1 MKKDET
7 GLTKLNTLMALQE
20 AKIDLS
26 LDTIEAIAT
35 LGVEYALDGSIP
47 LEKLIPILSGFT
59 ERMDELCSEPV

>member
-1 MKKDET
+1 MRKEKL
-7 GLTKLNTLMALQE
+7 GLTKLKALMALQE

-35 LGVEYALDGSIP
+35 LGVEYALNGNIP

-59 ERMDELCSEPV
+59 ERMAELCSDQV

>member
-1 MKKDET
+1 MRKEEI
-7 GLTKLNTLMALQE
+7 GLTKLKALMALQE

-59 ERMDELCSEPV
+59 ERMDKLCSEQV

>member
-1 MKKDET
+1 
-7 GLTKLNTLMALQE
+7 MALQE

-35 LGVEYALDGSIP
+35 LGVEYAVDGNIP

-59 ERMDELCSEPV
+59 ERMDELCSEQV